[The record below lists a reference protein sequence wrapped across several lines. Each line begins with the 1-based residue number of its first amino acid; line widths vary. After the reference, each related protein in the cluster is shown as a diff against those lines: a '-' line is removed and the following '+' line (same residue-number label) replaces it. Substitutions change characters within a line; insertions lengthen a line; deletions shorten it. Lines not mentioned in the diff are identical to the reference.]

1 MTELTIEE
9 RFAKGFERYEAG
21 EAPETLLPEFL
32 AICQLDPKNAAAWSC
47 VAWLNLLLGKADM
60 ALSAAQRSL
69 KLDHRNP
76 QAHVNIALALL
87 GTGGKGVRKHIELV
101 HKVIDFSEEAKADIE
116 ENIEDGLKRRPDWK
130 DLAKVKK
137 WLSE

>member
-1 MTELTIEE
+1 MTELTIEQ
-9 RFAKGFERYEAG
+9 RFEKGFERYDAG

-32 AICQLDPKNAAAWSC
+32 EICRLDPKNAAAWSC
-47 VAWLNLLLGKADM
+47 VAWLHLLRDKPDL
-60 ALSAAQRSL
+60 ALPAAQRSI

-76 QAHVNIALALL
+76 QAHVNAALALL

-101 HKVIDFSEEAKADIE
+101 QKVMDFSDEVKTDIN
-116 ENIEDGLKRRPDWK
+116 ENIEDGLKRKPDWK
-130 DLAKVKK
+130 DLQKVKK